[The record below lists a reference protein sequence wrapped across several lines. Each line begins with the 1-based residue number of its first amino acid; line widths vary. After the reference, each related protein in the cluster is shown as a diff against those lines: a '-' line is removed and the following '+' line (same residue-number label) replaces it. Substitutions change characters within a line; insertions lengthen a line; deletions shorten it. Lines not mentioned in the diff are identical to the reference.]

1 MHMGSSREDKTTNY
15 MTKFPKK
22 LQKKIQKDFVKNV
35 IHLGNLKCLSLKVS
49 I

>member
-1 MHMGSSREDKTTNY
+1 MGSSREDKTTNY

-22 LQKKIQKDFVKNV
+22 LQKKPPKNEKCDTPRS
-35 IHLGNLKCLSLKVS
+35 LKMLISLKVS